1 MLFNFDTCL
10 QELKCIQIETGQT
23 IASLRSA
30 LREKDNELRQ
40 IHDSSTASTSNSIN
54 ATASSALNVAD
65 YECDQNVSR
74 DVSGDQETDDNEK
87 VYYLSQKL
95 VQRQGK
101 IDSLLAENNCMK
113 IQLKN
118 LEVSIKIIYLSL
130 LSYLNWSIYQV
141 YCESIRQA

>member
-1 MLFNFDTCL
+1 M
-10 QELKCIQIETGQT
+10 QIEMGQT

-30 LREKDNELRQ
+30 LHEKDKELRQ
-40 IHDSSTASTSNSIN
+40 IHDSSTASNSNSIN

-65 YECDQNVSR
+65 YDCSQ
-74 DVSGDQETDDNEK
+74 DVCRNDTEDNEK

-118 LEVSIKIIYLSL
+118 LEVFTSDIFTLHAYVLFSTNL
-130 LSYLNWSIYQV
+130 PA
-141 YCESIRQA
+141 R